1 MISRNEEPRTPP
13 PKKTDRRPEDFVF
26 GTEGCGGEGGKS
38 SRALEPRKELRQ
50 HIPTGLEGRRYR
62 KLMAEHRLPIAEKPC
77 GRARKAV
84 ETERE

>member
-1 MISRNEEPRTPP
+1 LA
-13 PKKTDRRPEDFVF
+13 PKKTDRRPKDFLF

-62 KLMAEHRLPIAEKPC
+62 KVMAEYRLPIAEKLFIVAWATGCRSASTAP
-77 GRARKAV
+77 G
-84 ETERE
+84 